1 MIFNLISFI
10 LELKKRDFRTSRI
23 QKLSS
28 LDIFKVAGRKNPR
41 KLVSIAKPLIS
52 LNPGYLLS
60 TLHIMIF
67 GCITL
72 S

>member
-10 LELKKRDFRTSRI
+10 LEPKKGDFQTSRI
-23 QKLSS
+23 QKLPK

-60 TLHIMIF
+60 TLHIMI
-67 GCITL
+67 
-72 S
+72 SDA